1 MKKNNEQLN
10 ENNNNE
16 NVNQFQPNGYAK
28 FYFSDKVYE
37 KFLEDIGQLLSDKQ
51 KCWIFF
57 FLFFIIFYSK
67 NENNGIYFSNIFN
80 IIKFIKQIILIKKLY
95 SFNKFWKL
103 FLMIENWFKKML

>member
-1 MKKNNEQLN
+1 MLN
-10 ENNNNE
+10 
-16 NVNQFQPNGYAK
+16 
-28 FYFSDKVYE
+28 
-37 KFLEDIGQLLSDKQ
+37 
-51 KCWIFF
+51 FF

-103 FLMIENWFKKML
+103 FLMIEN